1 MNIDISGNGRNL
13 GALFGLFRVHGFPPQ
28 ASLEF
33 ILSEVEGR
41 E

>member
-1 MNIDISGNGRNL
+1 MKPVPVETGSGS
-13 GALFGLFRVHGFPPQ
+13 AEEHEKTGFP
-28 ASLEF
+28 LEF